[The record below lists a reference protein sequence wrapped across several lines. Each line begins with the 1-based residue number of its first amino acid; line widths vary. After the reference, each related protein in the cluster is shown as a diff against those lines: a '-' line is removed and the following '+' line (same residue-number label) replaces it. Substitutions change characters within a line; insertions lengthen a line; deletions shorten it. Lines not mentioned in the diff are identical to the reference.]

1 MNGFHSFRRFKF
13 ATLFFGLFMLAVM
26 AGCVNVQTT
35 CPSCND
41 VKTGD
46 PSQKLECDDGGCN
59 PVNFT
64 GVPTNWWD
72 DAIGGPYTGTS
83 PCAAGAK
90 KCAAIAG
97 RGCNNNNT
105 PCKSRV
111 NSTTMIC
118 KCDCKP

>member
-13 ATLFFGLFMLAVM
+13 ATLFFGLFMLAIM

-35 CPSCND
+35 CPSC
-41 VKTGD
+41 
-46 PSQKLECDDGGCN
+46 CDGKNGEPPPPGGCN

-72 DAIGGPYTGTS
+72 DATGATYTGTS
-83 PCAAGAK
+83 PCASGAK

-97 RGCNNNNT
+97 RSANGT
-105 PCKSRV
+105 PCISRV
-111 NSTTMIC
+111 NSTTMVC
-118 KCDCKP
+118 KCDYKP